1 VSEPERSSGAERAS
15 GGAEPPNA
23 EPPGGADPLDASA
36 VWERHAAWW
45 QAEFTG
51 GADIEYE
58 EQILP
63 LAGRHLA
70 GAARVLDVGCGEGQL
85 ARLLVR
91 GGARRVVGVDASVAQ
106 IAEAAR
112 LGGGVAYV
120 RASASALPL
129 PPGDFDAVVTCLVL
143 EHIADLDGALDEIA
157 RVLRPGGR
165 FVMFVNHP
173 LFQVP
178 GSGWIDDHVLDP
190 PEQYWRIGPY
200 LPEVMTVE
208 EVDPGVRLPFFHRPL
223 SRYVNALA
231 DRGLYLTR
239 MVEPAPPP
247 GFLAAAPEYAGAVS
261 IPRLL
266 LLRAERH

>member
-1 VSEPERSSGAERAS
+1 MSDSGPAGEGDPA
-15 GGAEPPNA
+15 GD
-23 EPPGGADPLDASA
+23 ADPLDTSA
-36 VWERHAAWW
+36 VWERHAGWW

-63 LAGRHLA
+63 LAARHLA
-70 GAARVLDVGCGEGQL
+70 GAARVLDVGCGEGQI
-85 ARLLVR
+85 ARLVAR
-91 GGARRVVGVDASVAQ
+91 EGARRVVGVDASAAQ

-200 LPEVMTVE
+200 LPEALSVE
-208 EVDPGVRLPFFHRPL
+208 EVDAGVRLPFFHRPL

-247 GFLAAAPEYAGAVS
+247 GFLDAAPEYAGAAS
-261 IPRLL
+261 IPRIL